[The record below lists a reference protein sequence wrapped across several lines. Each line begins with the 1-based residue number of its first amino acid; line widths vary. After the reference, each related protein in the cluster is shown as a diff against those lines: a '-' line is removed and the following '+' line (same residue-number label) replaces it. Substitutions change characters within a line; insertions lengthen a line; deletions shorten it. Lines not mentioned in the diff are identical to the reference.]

1 MTAFS
6 ENGWPVLTRSKLHWF
21 TAAGDKFA
29 APNADV
35 AYLAAYLINE
45 FNDTVE
51 PIDGKVLD
59 DWSWASRPVRG
70 QSTGYSNH
78 ASATAWDLNALKH
91 PRGVKGT
98 FTKAQIA
105 AVRKILNK
113 VVDNH
118 GHKIFRWGNDYV
130 NATVD
135 AMHFE
140 INATR
145 TQVARARTKLEDEMP
160 LTNADADLVA
170 KRLLATTVEL
180 TAASAAAMNDGS
192 RTRKPGDQVSLSYIW
207 QWGGPG
213 LFRALSEIRALEAQ
227 NAALT
232 AVVSAM
238 AGGANLDAEAIQA
251 AAKAGAD
258 AALAESNLPAD
269 AES

>member
-1 MTAFS
+1 MTAYS

-29 APNADV
+29 SPNADV
-35 AYLAAYLINE
+35 AYLAAYLIDQ

-98 FTKAQIA
+98 FTKSQIA

-113 VVDNH
+113 IVDDH

-130 NATVD
+130 NATID

-145 TQVARARTKLEDEMP
+145 AQVARARTKLEDEMP

-170 KRLLATTVEL
+170 KRLLSTTIEL
-180 TAASAAAMNDGS
+180 TAASAAAMNGDGHG
-192 RTRKPGDQVSLSYIW
+192 RKAGDEVSLSYIW

-213 LFRALSEIRALEAQ
+213 LFRALNEIRALEAQ

-238 AGGANLDAEAIQA
+238 AGNTTLDAEAIQA

-258 AALAESNLPAD
+258 EALAKSSVAGDAD
-269 AES
+269 S